1 MNRINWVQ
9 VGVFAA
15 VVLLVFLIGTSLL
28 GGFGGYRGMMG
39 PGMMGRWGFTPFG
52 WLGALFMWLIPLGF
66 LVLIVAGIVWLVRA
80 AGGFPRSGP
89 QAAVAGGACPSCG
102 RPTQADW
109 QHCPYCGQALTGK
122 A

>member
-39 PGMMGRWGFTPFG
+39 PGMMGGWGFTPFG
-52 WLGALFMWLIPLGF
+52 WLGALFMWLIPLSF
-66 LVLIVAGIVWLVRA
+66 LALLVAGIVWLVRA
-80 AGGFPRSGP
+80 AGDSSHTDPP
-89 QAAVAGGACPSCG
+89 APPTAGACPSCG

-109 QHCPYCGQALTGK
+109 QHCPYCGQAVTGK